1 MFLAQTPI
9 QRKYSIRSSLPS
21 LVSRD
26 IRKQVGICLLEPWI
40 DMMGQRGSS
49 AQRAMVKSKSVRQ
62 GLWREAGAKAS
73 RVSPLLL
80 QGNHVAGIFFLISS
94 LEFRLPI
101 QPSRMLEE
109 IGVLLEIKHTNI
121 NPILLHV
128 FLKTN

>member
-21 LVSRD
+21 FVSRD

-40 DMMGQRGSS
+40 DMIGQRGSS

-62 GLWREAGAKAS
+62 GLWREAGGKAS

-80 QGNHVAGIFFLISS
+80 QAKHVAGIFLLISS
-94 LEFRLPI
+94 LEFR
-101 QPSRMLEE
+101 
-109 IGVLLEIKHTNI
+109 
-121 NPILLHV
+121 
-128 FLKTN
+128 